1 MSMASISSHGAKK
14 GKGMHE
20 ATSIMAMHP
29 KWLHP
34 NKVSWASDITIQ
46 PHKGVKCGKA

>member
-1 MSMASISSHGAKK
+1 MASISSHGAEK

-20 ATSIMAMHP
+20 ATSIMAMYP

-34 NKVSWASDITIQ
+34 NKGLLASDVITQ
-46 PHKGVKCGKA
+46 PQTR